1 MPRSST
7 RTTANEAQAT
17 PLTLPALKP
26 GADHEPQ
33 GISKE
38 VYDAVL
44 ARVAELEAEVA
55 ANKTQLAEAAKDV
68 ASSTAKLAGAADM
81 TEARIRQLT
90 AEKGILQADL
100 VSARKDTK
108 NVELQQ
114 ELASLKAV
122 EAHKAELAAA
132 VAEEQRRGLEELGS
146 ANEKLVLAD
155 RLADAQTVKVAALE
169 RELAEERAARRTSPH
184 SAKRQKKP
192 PRSNWPRASGAA
204 TAPAKENEGEIQEA
218 YSESAA
224 AFLASEGGV
233 PVQKR
238 TRGPNKGKVDV
249 SYESR
254 PFQIEGC
261 GAEDFF
267 TSLNVTGKSG
277 LHQTLYEMGYV
288 WDIASFKLAAYN
300 QDESKPCQFRD
311 VLAHVQDTTKFTFNG
326 EACATRKVWLAA
338 HLWPNC
344 TAVFD
349 KGISKLTGNEQSLLK
364 KYVTGINQV
373 IHAYNAFMAG
383 KEDFTPLLASA
394 PPPRRKAGAKRAREE
409 EEQEEQEEQEQEE
422 QEEQEEEEEER
433 EGEGEDEQTE
443 QPEQTEAPLRE
454 LDDAM
459 MDSDGAVTPTPRTP
473 PTKRANDEEMPE
485 AVSDDALVVD

>member
-7 RTTANEAQAT
+7 RNTAQEAQST
-17 PLTLPALKP
+17 PLTLLASKP
-26 GADHEPQ
+26 GADHQPQ

-55 ANKTQLAEAAKDV
+55 SNKTQLVEAAKDV
-68 ASSTAKLAGAADM
+68 AASTAKLAGATDM

-108 NVELQQ
+108 NVELRQ
-114 ELASLKAV
+114 ELASLKTV

-132 VAEEQRRGLEELGS
+132 VAEEQRKGSEALG
-146 ANEKLVLAD
+146 
-155 RLADAQTVKVAALE
+155 KVNVALE
-169 RELAEERAARRTSPH
+169 ACQKHAAEQEKQRAQLEVALSEERATRRTSTQ

-192 PRSNWPRASGAA
+192 QRSNWPRASGAA
-204 TAPAKENEGEIQEA
+204 TTPAKENEGEIQEA
-218 YSESAA
+218 HSESAA

-233 PVQKR
+233 PVKKR
-238 TRGPNKGKVDV
+238 FRGPNKGKVGV

-267 TSLNVTGKSG
+267 TFLNVTGKSG
-277 LHQTLYEMGYV
+277 LHQILYEMGYV
-288 WDIASFKLAAYN
+288 WDIASFKHAPYN

-311 VLAHVQDTTKFTFNG
+311 VLAHVQGTTKFTFNG

-344 TAVFD
+344 TVVSD
-349 KGISKLTGNEQSLLK
+349 KGISKLPGNEQSLLK
-364 KYVTGINQV
+364 KCVTGINQV
-373 IHAYNAFMAG
+373 INAYNAFMAG
-383 KEDFTPLLASA
+383 KEDFAPLLASA
-394 PPPRRKAGAKRAREE
+394 PPPQRKAGAKRAREE
-409 EEQEEQEEQEQEE
+409 EQEEGEEGEE
-422 QEEQEEEEEER
+422 EGEEEEER
-433 EGEGEDEQTE
+433 EGEDE
-443 QPEQTEAPLRE
+443 QPEQPEPPWRE

-473 PTKRANDEEMPE
+473 PTKQTNDEEMPE
-485 AVSDDALVVD
+485 AVSDDALAVD